1 MRIALYKNVLSIN
14 PKERKGKTKLEVPIH
29 RNNHSFAKN
38 ETSLNKNEG
47 RKSFMKTAA
56 TFLLMNSL
64 TAEKLTI
71 FWWFSV
77 GKQLINSPE
86 FTWYQERNLV
96 TYPYTEFT
104 EAKILIFFEIFSLW
118 LKGIINLVSTQN
130 FSKN

>member
-1 MRIALYKNVLSIN
+1 MYQVKTSLPQVLSLTKVFTMRIALYKNVLSIN

-29 RNNHSFAKN
+29 RSNHSFAKN

-71 FWWFSV
+71 F
-77 GKQLINSPE
+77 
-86 FTWYQERNLV
+86 
-96 TYPYTEFT
+96 
-104 EAKILIFFEIFSLW
+104 
-118 LKGIINLVSTQN
+118 
-130 FSKN
+130 